1 MSVLDT
7 DQTCPKCGW
16 TSHNGILHSK
26 TCKNNCN
33 CGNRAGGHSFDCPYY
48 IEWVKSV
55 ITSESGVN
63 RSPDTGK
70 PRYDL
75 VDLGLFR
82 RCALHMAANVAS
94 KGENNWRNASTEED
108 LKRFRASAFRHFI
121 DWFEGNTDEDHA
133 AALVFNVGGAEYVRE
148 KIQGDKDRT

>member
-1 MSVLDT
+1 MSDCKHNRIADNNGVFTCLICGEEYLPSVLR
-7 DQTCPKCGW
+7 
-16 TSHNGILHSK
+16 L
-26 TCKNNCN
+26 
-33 CGNRAGGHSFDCPYY
+33 
-48 IEWVKSV
+48 IETYS
-55 ITSESGVN
+55 SGVN
-63 RSPDTGK
+63 RSSDAGK

-121 DWFEGNTDEDHA
+121 DWFEGKTDEDHA